1 MVCAVGLEVGLVFLP
16 TPGDLPNSGI
26 DPPSLG
32 SPALVSGFFITE
44 PPGKPRISKSWNES
58 RDLEWPLM
66 FWLLLLVGGSRSLIF
81 K

>member
-44 PPGKPRISKSWNES
+44 PPGKPRISKSWNEIQ
-58 RDLEWPLM
+58 RFRMAPHVLAAFTGRW
-66 FWLLLLVGGSRSLIF
+66 